1 MWKKGRVRQSTVI
14 VEMATLHTGACTR
27 NRVITYS
34 LDLLS
39 RIHGAVHTEGRAEYQ
54 AGTYT
59 RRWGADLPTNW
70 IHGAMHMEER
80 VEYHCPQ

>member
-1 MWKKGRVRQSTVI
+1 MKKRVEYDSPHAVI

-39 RIHGAVHTEGRAEYQ
+39 WIHGAVHTKGRAEYQ
-54 AGTYT
+54 AGTNT
-59 RRWGADLPTNW
+59 RRWGLTYPL
-70 IHGAMHMEER
+70 IGSMEQ
-80 VEYHCPQ
+80 CMWKKG